1 MRVQL
6 TADFMACA
14 VRDSDTL
21 RFAVG
26 DRVLCRSGGWA
37 NGRIPGVR
45 KGDWASGTVEKVLP
59 PAAPDPRPL

>member
-1 MRVQL
+1 MQI
-6 TADFMACA
+6 TTDFMACA

-37 NGRIPGVR
+37 SGKIPGVR

-59 PAAPDPRPL
+59 